1 MDMDMDMDAL
11 RLHVVDVGERHG
23 RIVAREEQHARAF
36 YDPTD
41 HRAAPRLHDYAASAA
56 AFAIERLHVRE
67 RLNLSP
73 SQQNALVVA
82 YREAFL
88 GGYHDWKRHG
98 NR

>member
-1 MDMDMDMDAL
+1 MDMDMDAL

-23 RIVAREEQHARAF
+23 RIVAREEQRTRAF

-41 HRAAPRLHDYAASAA
+41 PGAASRLHDYAASAA
-56 AFAIERLHVRE
+56 AFAIDRLHVKDGVS
-67 RLNLSP
+67 LSL
-73 SQQNALVVA
+73 SQQHALVIA

-88 GGYHDWKRHG
+88 GGYRNWKQHG

>member
-1 MDMDMDMDAL
+1 MDMDAL

-41 HRAAPRLHDYAASAA
+41 PGAASRLHDYAASAA
-56 AFAIERLHVRE
+56 AFAIDRLHVKE
-67 RLNLSP
+67 GVSLSP
-73 SQQNALVVA
+73 SQQHALVIA

-88 GGYHDWKRHG
+88 GGYRDWKRHG